1 MAKKIDLD
9 SLRNENIGKTFG
21 WLTVLDAFRDSKNK
35 IKFKCQCKCGRECI
49 KDFGKVLIGHTKSC
63 GCFKFTKDYSDKL
76 KSIWCNKQDT
86 IEAKTAKYRQWCRDN
101 PEKSRARSESRK
113 QTYKSDPSIM
123 EKQKAKRKQTIDNNP
138 EIQERI
144 NEKIRKFYRDNPEKR
159 KELSGIVKQ
168 RYIDNPD
175 LGSRITSSL
184 KKFYQDNPDKR
195 EEISVRAKQWA
206 EDNRDRLEEQ
216 GRRHSEDLKKR
227 RLSFFKKAQQDS
239 SSDFEEFTKAIHP
252 SQLNDLLNGDISAKD
267 IIEIKCPTCGK
278 YEKHTFNS
286 VWQLAKMKFR
296 TGRPPFCECCRLR
309 LSSSSFEDEIKN
321 IISSFYDG
329 LCVRNSREI
338 ISPLELDLYYP
349 NKKIAIEYNG
359 SYWHNEICK
368 PIDYHYNKFIDCYNS
383 GIILVSIFDRDWVYN
398 KEKVIEYLKDLFN
411 DEENC
416 LSYTDQHHEAINLNY
431 PTPNLDLLEFSEIHE
446 NYYLDRGKKVF
457 TCGYAVK
464 KIKE

>member
-1 MAKKIDLD
+1 MTKKINLD
-9 SLRNENIGKTFG
+9 HLRNENIGKTFS
-21 WLTVLDAFRDSKNK
+21 WLTVLDVFRDSKNK
-35 IKFKCQCKCGRECI
+35 IKFKCQCKCGKECI
-49 KDFGKVLIGHTKSC
+49 KDFGKVLTGHTKSC

-76 KSIWCNKQDT
+76 KSIWSTKQDV
-86 IEAKTAKYRQWCRDN
+86 IRDRADKWSQWHKDN
-101 PEKSRARSESRK
+101 PDKVRLKVERRINTYLENPDILKQQIASRK
-113 QTYKSDPSIM
+113 RTL
-123 EKQKAKRKQTIDNNP
+123 EENP
-138 EIQERI
+138 EIQQRI
-144 NEKIRKFYRDNPEKR
+144 NEKNRLAWDDDKRAKFSED
-159 KELSGIVKQ
+159 IKQ

-206 EDNRDRLEEQ
+206 EDNRDKIEEH
-216 GRRHSEDLKKR
+216 GKRHSENLKKR
-227 RLSFFKKAQQDS
+227 RLSFIKKAQQDS

-252 SQLNDLLNGDISAKD
+252 FHLNDLLSGDISAKD

-296 TGRPPFCECCRLR
+296 TGRPPFCECCRLQ
-309 LSSSSFEDEIKN
+309 LSSSSFEDEISS
-321 IISSFYDG
+321 IIKSFYDG
-329 LCVRNSREI
+329 LCIRNSREI
-338 ISPLELDLYYP
+338 ISPFELDLYYP
-349 NKKIAIEYNG
+349 DKNIAIEYNG
-359 SYWHNEICK
+359 SYWHNESCK
-368 PIDYHYNKFIDCYNS
+368 PIDYHYNKFITCYNS

-398 KEKVIEYLKDLFN
+398 KEKVIAYLKYLFN

-416 LSYTDQHHEAINLNY
+416 LSYTDQQHEAIDLNY

-464 KIKE
+464 KQIAE